1 MTKQPNEA
9 NNIKPSDSKRVSLCG
24 PTPADLN
31 TAPGKDGYLVP
42 LFEGLDIVQYPVTT
56 KSKMA
61 QRYFNQG
68 FMLNYAFNHAEE
80 ARSFREAIRQDPE
93 CAMCYWGVAYVLGP
107 NYNAGMETD
116 VLPMALEAL
125 ANAKL
130 HMYNATPKEQALI
143 LALDKRYPKSKTE
156 EVTPYYQ
163 DYAESMKAVR
173 NLFPD
178 DVDIAAMTAE
188 ALMDLHPW
196 DLWQKDGTPQP
207 WTPEI
212 LELVEWALRKEKN
225 HPQAIHLY
233 IHAMEAAPNPE
244 KALEATHRLRFLVP
258 GSGHLTHMPSHLY
271 INTGHYYEGT
281 LANERAVKIDSAYVE
296 ACHAGGIYPLAYYP
310 HNWHF
315 LAACAA
321 LAGKGDRAIEASR
334 YMADFTVNHELMY
347 DPVWGGLQHYYSIPW
362 FVMVKF
368 AKWDDILVEK
378 QPNEK
383 LIYPNIIWQYA
394 RGMAYAAKKDFG
406 KAEAAL
412 AQAKLLA
419 QDESIK
425 SMKIWE
431 INSMMDV
438 VDIAINVLEGE
449 IAHQKGE
456 YSTAIQLLQKA
467 VAQED
472 QLSYNEPPDW
482 FFSVR
487 HLLGDVLL
495 KAGNYAEAEQI
506 YQEDLKE
513 LKENGWALMGLYQS
527 LIKQDKQEEAN
538 EVLGRYKKAWQYA
551 EVELSSSVL

>member
-1 MTKQPNEA
+1 MTKQQNETA
-9 NNIKPSDSKRVSLCG
+9 INKSSDSKPINICG

-31 TAPGKDGYLVP
+31 TAPGKDGFLVP
-42 LFEGLDIVQYPVTT
+42 LFEGLDVVQYPIST

-68 FMLNYAFNHAEE
+68 FMLNYAFNHAEA
-80 ARSFREAIRQDPE
+80 ARSFREAIRQDSE
-93 CAMCYWGVAYVLGP
+93 CAMCYWGLGYVLGP
-107 NYNAGMETD
+107 NYNAGMEPEVLSIATD
-116 VLPMALEAL
+116 AIL
-125 ANAKL
+125 NAKL
-130 HMYNATPKEQALI
+130 HMYKATPKEQALI
-143 LALDKRYPKSKTE
+143 LALEKRYPKSKSE
-156 EVTPYYQ
+156 DPSPYYVA
-163 DYAESMKAVR
+163 YAEAMKSVHQ
-173 NLFPD
+173 LFPE
-178 DVDIAAMTAE
+178 DVDITVMTAE

-196 DLWQKDGTPQP
+196 DLWKKNGEAQP

-212 LELVEWALRKEKN
+212 LELVESALEKDKN

-271 INTGHYYEGT
+271 INTGLYYEGA

-296 ACHAGGIYPLAYYP
+296 ACNAQGIYPLAYYP

-321 LAGKGDRAIEASR
+321 LAGNGDRAIEASR
-334 YMADFTVNHELMY
+334 YMADFTVDHELMY

-368 AKWDDILVEK
+368 AKWEDILAEK
-378 QPNEK
+378 QPDEK

-419 QDESIK
+419 KEESLK

-438 VDIAINVLEGE
+438 VDIAINVLAGE
-449 IAHQKGE
+449 IAHRKGE
-456 YSTAIQLLQKA
+456 YATAIQFLQKA

-487 HLLGDVLL
+487 HLLGNVLL
-495 KAGNYAEAEQI
+495 KAGNYAQAEQV
-506 YQEDLKE
+506 YREDLKD

-527 LIKQDKQEEAN
+527 LLRQGKQEEADG
-538 EVLGRYKKAWQYA
+538 VWIRYKKAWQHA